1 MSSKF
6 KKVAKNNY
14 KKDQIHF
21 LEKEKLER
29 YLSCPICQ
37 EILEEPTRITCGHT
51 FCNKCITQWEKKSHN
66 FQCPLCREYYD
77 PDYSGKDLLAQNMIN
92 DANVSCIYKGC
103 PWKEKLVNLNN
114 HIQNCL
120 FNPKKLPKFM
130 KISNWFKEKENKNE
144 NENETDKKSKKEE
157 NEEENNETL
166 ANLCSFNYTSSIK
179 ERVFS
184 RNPNLV
190 LKLFDKEDNK
200 ESIKEEKVIKN
211 IEKISDNDEVNEI
224 YNCLIFDNKEDISK
238 NKEKEKE
245 KEKEKDKENK
255 SENEQGKSLQGS
267 SIMNIFISPNITI
280 SQNDFLG
287 NKTERDGK

>member
-6 KKVAKNNY
+6 KKHPKNNY

-21 LEKEKLER
+21 LEKEKLEK

-51 FCNKCITQWEKKSHN
+51 FCNKCISQWEKKSHN

-103 PWKEKLVNLNN
+103 PWKDKLVNLNN

-130 KISNWFKEKENKNE
+130 KISNWFKDNNKEKE
-144 NENETDKKSKKEE
+144 NENEQDNKNKTD
-157 NEEENNETL
+157 EEEDNPL

-190 LKLFDKEDNK
+190 LKLFDKEGNDEN
-200 ESIKEEKVIKN
+200 IKEKNILKN

-224 YNCLIFDNKEDISK
+224 YNCLILDEDKENNSK
-238 NKEKEKE
+238 I
-245 KEKEKDKENK
+245 KEKEKDKEKENK

-287 NKTERDGK
+287 NKTDREGK

>member
-6 KKVAKNNY
+6 KKHPKNNY

-21 LEKEKLER
+21 LEKEKLEK

-51 FCNKCITQWEKKSHN
+51 FCNKCISQWEKKSHN

-103 PWKEKLVNLNN
+103 PWKDKLVNLNN

-130 KISNWFKEKENKNE
+130 KISNWFKDNNKEKE
-144 NENETDKKSKKEE
+144 NENEQDNKNKTD
-157 NEEENNETL
+157 EEEDNPL

-190 LKLFDKEDNK
+190 LKLFDKEGNDEN
-200 ESIKEEKVIKN
+200 IKEKNILKN

-224 YNCLIFDNKEDISK
+224 YNCLILDEDKENNSK

-245 KEKEKDKENK
+245 KDKEKENK

-287 NKTERDGK
+287 NKTDREGK

>member
-6 KKVAKNNY
+6 KKHPKNNY

-21 LEKEKLER
+21 LEKEKLEK

-51 FCNKCITQWEKKSHN
+51 FCNKCISQWEKKSHN

-103 PWKEKLVNLNN
+103 PWKDKLVNLNN

-130 KISNWFKEKENKNE
+130 KISNWFKDNNKEKE
-144 NENETDKKSKKEE
+144 NENEQDNKNKTD
-157 NEEENNETL
+157 EEEDNPL

-190 LKLFDKEDNK
+190 LKLFDKEGNDEN
-200 ESIKEEKVIKN
+200 IKEKNILKN

-224 YNCLIFDNKEDISK
+224 YNCLILDEDKENNSK
-238 NKEKEKE
+238 NKEKEKDKD
-245 KEKEKDKENK
+245 KEKENK

-267 SIMNIFISPNITI
+267 SIMNIFISPNKTI

-287 NKTERDGK
+287 NKTDREGK

>member
-1 MSSKF
+1 M
-6 KKVAKNNY
+6 
-14 KKDQIHF
+14 
-21 LEKEKLER
+21 
-29 YLSCPICQ
+29 
-37 EILEEPTRITCGHT
+37 
-51 FCNKCITQWEKKSHN
+51 
-66 FQCPLCREYYD
+66 
-77 PDYSGKDLLAQNMIN
+77 
-92 DANVSCIYKGC
+92 
-103 PWKEKLVNLNN
+103 
-114 HIQNCL
+114 
-120 FNPKKLPKFM
+120 
-130 KISNWFKEKENKNE
+130 KENKNE

>member
-6 KKVAKNNY
+6 KNIAKNNY
-14 KKDQIHF
+14 KKEQINF
-21 LEKEKLER
+21 LEKEKLEK

-37 EILEEPTRITCGHT
+37 ELFEEPTRISCGHT
-51 FCNKCITQWEKKSHN
+51 FCNKCIVQWEKKSRN
-66 FQCPLCREYYD
+66 FQCPLCRESYE
-77 PDYSGKDLLAQNMIN
+77 PAYSGKDLLAQNMLN
-92 DANVSCIYKGC
+92 DANVTCIYKGC
-103 PWKEKLVNLNN
+103 PWKNKLVDLNN

-120 FNPKKLPKFM
+120 FNPKKLPKL
-130 KISNWFKEKENKNE
+130 ITNWFKDNNKEKEKE
-144 NENETDKKSKKEE
+144 KETDKKNKVEDDEE
-157 NEEENNETL
+157 DNETL

-190 LKLFDKEDNK
+190 LKLFDKEENK
-200 ESIKEEKVIKN
+200 EKAKEEKIGKN

-224 YNCLIFDNKEDISK
+224 YNCLLFGS
-238 NKEKEKE
+238 
-245 KEKEKDKENK
+245 DKENK
-255 SENEQGKSLQGS
+255 GHSKEKENKNENEQGKSLQGS

-280 SQNDFLG
+280 SSGEFLG

>member
-6 KKVAKNNY
+6 KKHPKNNY

-21 LEKEKLER
+21 LEKEKLEK

-51 FCNKCITQWEKKSHN
+51 FCNKCISQWEKKSHN

-103 PWKEKLVNLNN
+103 PWKDKLVNLNN

-130 KISNWFKEKENKNE
+130 KISNWFKDNNKEKE
-144 NENETDKKSKKEE
+144 NENEQDNKNKTD
-157 NEEENNETL
+157 EEEDNPL

-190 LKLFDKEDNK
+190 LKLFDKEGNDEN
-200 ESIKEEKVIKN
+200 IKEKNILKN

-224 YNCLIFDNKEDISK
+224 YNCLILDEDKENNSK

-245 KEKEKDKENK
+245 KDKEKENK

>member
-6 KKVAKNNY
+6 KKHPKNNY

-21 LEKEKLER
+21 LEKEKLEK

-51 FCNKCITQWEKKSHN
+51 FCNKCISQWEKKSHN

-92 DANVSCIYKGC
+92 DSNVSCIYKGC
-103 PWKEKLVNLNN
+103 PWKDKLVNLNN

-130 KISNWFKEKENKNE
+130 KISNWFKDNNKEKE
-144 NENETDKKSKKEE
+144 NENEQDNKNKTD
-157 NEEENNETL
+157 EEEDNPL

-190 LKLFDKEDNK
+190 LKLFDKEGNDEN
-200 ESIKEEKVIKN
+200 IKDKKVIKN

-224 YNCLIFDNKEDISK
+224 YNCLILDEDKENNSK

-245 KEKEKDKENK
+245 KDKEKENK

>member
-6 KKVAKNNY
+6 KKHPKNNY

-21 LEKEKLER
+21 LEKEKLEK

-51 FCNKCITQWEKKSHN
+51 FCNKCISQWEKKSHN

-103 PWKEKLVNLNN
+103 PWKDKLVNLNN

-130 KISNWFKEKENKNE
+130 KISNWFKDNNKEKE
-144 NENETDKKSKKEE
+144 NENEQDNKNKTD
-157 NEEENNETL
+157 EEEDNPL

-190 LKLFDKEDNK
+190 LKLFDKEGNDEN
-200 ESIKEEKVIKN
+200 IKEKNILKN

-224 YNCLIFDNKEDISK
+224 YNCLILDEGKENNSK
-238 NKEKEKE
+238 NKEKEKD
-245 KEKEKDKENK
+245 KEKENK

-287 NKTERDGK
+287 NKTDREGK

>member
-6 KKVAKNNY
+6 KKHPKNNY

-21 LEKEKLER
+21 LEKEKLEK

-51 FCNKCITQWEKKSHN
+51 FCNKCISQWEKKSHN

-103 PWKEKLVNLNN
+103 PWKDKLVNLNN

-120 FNPKKLPKFM
+120 FNQKKLPKFM
-130 KISNWFKEKENKNE
+130 KISNWFKDNNKEKE
-144 NENETDKKSKKEE
+144 NENEQDNKNKTD
-157 NEEENNETL
+157 EEEDNPL

-190 LKLFDKEDNK
+190 LKLFDKEGNDEN
-200 ESIKEEKVIKN
+200 IKEKNILKN

-224 YNCLIFDNKEDISK
+224 YNCLILDEDKENNSK
-238 NKEKEKE
+238 NKEKEKD
-245 KEKEKDKENK
+245 KEKENK

>member
-6 KKVAKNNY
+6 KKHPKNNY

-21 LEKEKLER
+21 LEKEKLEK

-51 FCNKCITQWEKKSHN
+51 FCNKCISQWEKKSHN

-103 PWKEKLVNLNN
+103 PWKDKLVNLNN

-130 KISNWFKEKENKNE
+130 KISNWFKDNNKEKE
-144 NENETDKKSKKEE
+144 NENEQDNKNKTD
-157 NEEENNETL
+157 EEEDNPL

-190 LKLFDKEDNK
+190 LKLFDKEGNDEN
-200 ESIKEEKVIKN
+200 IKEKNILKN

-224 YNCLIFDNKEDISK
+224 YNCLILDEDKENNSK
-238 NKEKEKE
+238 NKEKEKD
-245 KEKEKDKENK
+245 KEKENK
-255 SENEQGKSLQGS
+255 SENEHGKSLQGS

>member
-6 KKVAKNNY
+6 KKHPKNNY

-21 LEKEKLER
+21 LEKEKLEK

-51 FCNKCITQWEKKSHN
+51 FCNKCISQWEKKSHN

-103 PWKEKLVNLNN
+103 PWKDKLVNLNN

-130 KISNWFKEKENKNE
+130 KISNSFKDNNKEKENE
-144 NENETDKKSKKEE
+144 NEQDNKNKTD
-157 NEEENNETL
+157 EEEDNPL

-190 LKLFDKEDNK
+190 LKLFDKEGNDEN
-200 ESIKEEKVIKN
+200 IKEKNILKN

-224 YNCLIFDNKEDISK
+224 YNCLILDEDKENNSK
-238 NKEKEKE
+238 NKEKEKDKD
-245 KEKEKDKENK
+245 KEKENK

>member
-6 KKVAKNNY
+6 KKHPKNNY

-21 LEKEKLER
+21 LEKEKLEK

-51 FCNKCITQWEKKSHN
+51 FCNKCISQWEKKSHN

-103 PWKEKLVNLNN
+103 PWKDKLVNLNN

-130 KISNWFKEKENKNE
+130 KISNWFKDNNKEKE
-144 NENETDKKSKKEE
+144 NENEQDNKNKTD
-157 NEEENNETL
+157 EEEDNPL

-190 LKLFDKEDNK
+190 LKLFDKEGNDEN
-200 ESIKEEKVIKN
+200 IKEKNILKN

-224 YNCLIFDNKEDISK
+224 YNCLILDEHKENNSK
-238 NKEKEKE
+238 NKEKEKDKD
-245 KEKEKDKENK
+245 KEKENK

-287 NKTERDGK
+287 NKTDREGK

>member
-6 KKVAKNNY
+6 KKHPKNNY

-21 LEKEKLER
+21 LEKEKLEK

-51 FCNKCITQWEKKSHN
+51 FCNKCISQWEKKSHN

-103 PWKEKLVNLNN
+103 PWKDKLVNLNN

-130 KISNWFKEKENKNE
+130 KISNWFKDNNIEKDKEKENKQDNK
-144 NENETDKKSKKEE
+144 NKT
-157 NEEENNETL
+157 EEEEDNPL

-190 LKLFDKEDNK
+190 LKLFDKEGNDEN
-200 ESIKEEKVIKN
+200 IKEKNILKN

-224 YNCLIFDNKEDISK
+224 YNCLILDEDKENNSK
-238 NKEKEKE
+238 NKEKEKD
-245 KEKEKDKENK
+245 KEKENK

>member
-6 KKVAKNNY
+6 KKHPKNNY

-21 LEKEKLER
+21 LEKEKLEK

-51 FCNKCITQWEKKSHN
+51 FCNKCISQWEKKSHN

-103 PWKEKLVNLNN
+103 PWKDKLVNLNN

-130 KISNWFKEKENKNE
+130 KISNWFKDNNIEKDKEKENEQDNKNK
-144 NENETDKKSKKEE
+144 T
-157 NEEENNETL
+157 EEEEDNPL

-190 LKLFDKEDNK
+190 LKLFDKEGNDEN
-200 ESIKEEKVIKN
+200 IKEKNILKN

-224 YNCLIFDNKEDISK
+224 YNCLILDEDKENNSK
-238 NKEKEKE
+238 NKEKEKD
-245 KEKEKDKENK
+245 KEKENK

>member
-6 KKVAKNNY
+6 KKHQKNNY

-21 LEKEKLER
+21 LEKEKLEK

-51 FCNKCITQWEKKSHN
+51 FCNKCISQWEKKSHN

-103 PWKEKLVNLNN
+103 PWKDKLVNLNN

-130 KISNWFKEKENKNE
+130 KISNWFKDNNKEKE
-144 NENETDKKSKKEE
+144 NENEQDNKNKTD
-157 NEEENNETL
+157 EEEDNPL

-190 LKLFDKEDNK
+190 LKLFDKEGNDEN
-200 ESIKEEKVIKN
+200 IKEKNILKN

-224 YNCLIFDNKEDISK
+224 YNCLILDEDKENNSK
-238 NKEKEKE
+238 NKEKEKD
-245 KEKEKDKENK
+245 KEKENK

>member
-6 KKVAKNNY
+6 KKHPKNNY

-21 LEKEKLER
+21 LEKEKLEK

-51 FCNKCITQWEKKSHN
+51 FCNKCISQWEKKSHN

-103 PWKEKLVNLNN
+103 PWKDKLVNLNN

-130 KISNWFKEKENKNE
+130 KISNWFKDNNKEKE
-144 NENETDKKSKKEE
+144 NENEQDNKNKTD
-157 NEEENNETL
+157 EEEDNPL

-190 LKLFDKEDNK
+190 LKLFDKEGNDEN
-200 ESIKEEKVIKN
+200 IKEKNILKN

-224 YNCLIFDNKEDISK
+224 YNCLILDEDKENNSK
-238 NKEKEKE
+238 I
-245 KEKEKDKENK
+245 KEKEKDKEKENK

>member
-6 KKVAKNNY
+6 KKHPKNNY

-21 LEKEKLER
+21 LEKEKLEK

-51 FCNKCITQWEKKSHN
+51 FCNKCISQWEKKSHN

-103 PWKEKLVNLNN
+103 PWKDKLINLNN

-130 KISNWFKEKENKNE
+130 KISNWFKDNNKEKE
-144 NENETDKKSKKEE
+144 NENEQDNKNKTD
-157 NEEENNETL
+157 EEEDNPL

-190 LKLFDKEDNK
+190 LKLFDKEGNDEN
-200 ESIKEEKVIKN
+200 IKEKNILKN

-224 YNCLIFDNKEDISK
+224 YNCLILDEDKENNSK

-245 KEKEKDKENK
+245 KDKEKENK

>member
-6 KKVAKNNY
+6 KKHPKNNY

-21 LEKEKLER
+21 LEKEKLEK

-51 FCNKCITQWEKKSHN
+51 FCNKCISQWEKKSHN

-103 PWKEKLVNLNN
+103 PWKDKLVNLNN

-130 KISNWFKEKENKNE
+130 KISNWFKDNNKEKE
-144 NENETDKKSKKEE
+144 NENEQDNKNKTD
-157 NEEENNETL
+157 EEEDNPL

-190 LKLFDKEDNK
+190 LKLFDKEENDEN
-200 ESIKEEKVIKN
+200 IKEKKFIKN

-224 YNCLIFDNKEDISK
+224 YNCLILDEDKENNSK
-238 NKEKEKE
+238 NKEKEKD
-245 KEKEKDKENK
+245 KEKENK

-287 NKTERDGK
+287 NKTDREGK

>member
-6 KKVAKNNY
+6 KNIAKNNY
-14 KKDQIHF
+14 KKEQINF
-21 LEKEKLER
+21 LEKEKLEK

-37 EILEEPTRITCGHT
+37 ELFEEPTRISCGHT
-51 FCNKCITQWEKKSHN
+51 FCNKCIVQWEKKSRN
-66 FQCPLCREYYD
+66 FQCPLCRESYE
-77 PDYSGKDLLAQNMIN
+77 PAYSGKDLLAQNMLN
-92 DANVSCIYKGC
+92 DANVTCIYKGC
-103 PWKEKLVNLNN
+103 PWKNKLVDLNN

-120 FNPKKLPKFM
+120 FNPKKLPKL
-130 KISNWFKEKENKNE
+130 ITNWFKDNNKEKEKE
-144 NENETDKKSKKEE
+144 KETDKKNKVEDDEE
-157 NEEENNETL
+157 DNEIL

-190 LKLFDKEDNK
+190 LKLFDKEENK
-200 ESIKEEKVIKN
+200 EKAKEEKIGKN

-224 YNCLIFDNKEDISK
+224 YNCLLFGS
-238 NKEKEKE
+238 
-245 KEKEKDKENK
+245 DKENK
-255 SENEQGKSLQGS
+255 GHSKEKENKNENEQGKSLQGS

-280 SQNDFLG
+280 SSGEFLG

>member
-6 KKVAKNNY
+6 KKHPKNNY

-21 LEKEKLER
+21 LEKEKLEK

-51 FCNKCITQWEKKSHN
+51 FCNKCISQWEKKSHN

-103 PWKEKLVNLNN
+103 PWKDKLVNLNN

-130 KISNWFKEKENKNE
+130 KISNWFKDNNKEKE
-144 NENETDKKSKKEE
+144 NENEQDNKNKTD
-157 NEEENNETL
+157 EEEDNPL

-190 LKLFDKEDNK
+190 LKLFDKEGNDEN
-200 ESIKEEKVIKN
+200 IKEKKFIKN

-224 YNCLIFDNKEDISK
+224 YNCLILDEDKENNSK
-238 NKEKEKE
+238 NKEKEKDKD
-245 KEKEKDKENK
+245 KEKENK

-287 NKTERDGK
+287 NKTDREGK

>member
-6 KKVAKNNY
+6 KKHPKNNY

-21 LEKEKLER
+21 LEKEKLEK

-51 FCNKCITQWEKKSHN
+51 FCNKCISQWEKKSHN

-103 PWKEKLVNLNN
+103 PWKDKLVNLNN

-130 KISNWFKEKENKNE
+130 KISNWFKDNNKEKE
-144 NENETDKKSKKEE
+144 NENEQDNKNKTD
-157 NEEENNETL
+157 EEEDNPL
-166 ANLCSFNYTSSIK
+166 ANLCSFNYASSIK

-190 LKLFDKEDNK
+190 LKLFDKEGNDEN
-200 ESIKEEKVIKN
+200 IKEKNILKN

-224 YNCLIFDNKEDISK
+224 YNCLILDEDKENNSK
-238 NKEKEKE
+238 NKEKEKD
-245 KEKEKDKENK
+245 KEKENK

>member
-6 KKVAKNNY
+6 KKHPKNNY

-21 LEKEKLER
+21 LEKEKLEK

-51 FCNKCITQWEKKSHN
+51 FCNKCISQWEKKSHN

-103 PWKEKLVNLNN
+103 PWKDKLVNLNN

-130 KISNWFKEKENKNE
+130 KISNWFKDNNKEKE
-144 NENETDKKSKKEE
+144 NENEQDNKNKTD
-157 NEEENNETL
+157 EEEDNPL

-190 LKLFDKEDNK
+190 LKLFDKEGKDEN
-200 ESIKEEKVIKN
+200 IKEKNILKN

-224 YNCLIFDNKEDISK
+224 YNCLILDEDKENNSK
-238 NKEKEKE
+238 NKEKEKD
-245 KEKEKDKENK
+245 KEKENK

-287 NKTERDGK
+287 NKTDREGK

>member
-6 KKVAKNNY
+6 KKHPKNNY

-21 LEKEKLER
+21 LEKEKLEK

-51 FCNKCITQWEKKSHN
+51 FCNKCISQWEKKSHN

-103 PWKEKLVNLNN
+103 PWKDKLVNLNN

-130 KISNWFKEKENKNE
+130 KISNWFKDNNKEKE
-144 NENETDKKSKKEE
+144 NENEQDNKNKTD
-157 NEEENNETL
+157 EEEDNPL

-190 LKLFDKEDNK
+190 LKLFDKGGNDEN
-200 ESIKEEKVIKN
+200 IKEKNILKN

-224 YNCLIFDNKEDISK
+224 YNCLILDEDKENNSK
-238 NKEKEKE
+238 NKEKEKD
-245 KEKEKDKENK
+245 KEKENK

>member
-6 KKVAKNNY
+6 KNIAKNNY
-14 KKDQIHF
+14 KKEQINF
-21 LEKEKLER
+21 LEKEKLEK

-37 EILEEPTRITCGHT
+37 ELFEEPTRITCGHT
-51 FCNKCITQWEKKSHN
+51 FCNKCIVQWEKKSHN

-92 DANVSCIYKGC
+92 DANVTCIYKGC
-103 PWKEKLVNLNN
+103 PWKDKLVDLNN
-114 HIQNCL
+114 HIQNCI

-130 KISNWFKEKENKNE
+130 KISNWFKDNNKEKEKENEINKKNKSE
-144 NENETDKKSKKEE
+144 EDEEDNEA
-157 NEEENNETL
+157 L

-190 LKLFDKEDNK
+190 LKLFDKDENK
-200 ESIKEEKVIKN
+200 GKVGEKKIEKN
-211 IEKISDNDEVNEI
+211 LEKISDNDEVNEI
-224 YNCLIFDNKEDISK
+224 YNCLLFDNDKENKSLR
-238 NKEKEKE
+238 KEKD
-245 KEKEKDKENK
+245 KDKENK
-255 SENEQGKSLQGS
+255 NENEQGKSLQGS

-280 SQNDFLG
+280 SSGDFLG

>member
-6 KKVAKNNY
+6 KKHPKNNY

-21 LEKEKLER
+21 LEKEKLEK

-51 FCNKCITQWEKKSHN
+51 FCNKCISQWEKKSHN

-103 PWKEKLVNLNN
+103 PWKDKLVNLNN

-130 KISNWFKEKENKNE
+130 KISNWFKDNNKEKE
-144 NENETDKKSKKEE
+144 NENEQDNKNKTD
-157 NEEENNETL
+157 EEEDNPL

-190 LKLFDKEDNK
+190 LKLFDKEGNDEN
-200 ESIKEEKVIKN
+200 IKEKNILKN

-224 YNCLIFDNKEDISK
+224 YNCLILDENKENNSK

-245 KEKEKDKENK
+245 KDKEKENK

-287 NKTERDGK
+287 NKTDREGK

>member
-6 KKVAKNNY
+6 KKHPKNNY

-21 LEKEKLER
+21 LEKEKLEK

-51 FCNKCITQWEKKSHN
+51 FCNKCISQWEKKSHN

-103 PWKEKLVNLNN
+103 PWKDKLVNLNN

-130 KISNWFKEKENKNE
+130 KISNWFKDNNKEKE
-144 NENETDKKSKKEE
+144 NENEQDNKNKTD
-157 NEEENNETL
+157 EEEDNPL

-190 LKLFDKEDNK
+190 LKLFDKKGNHEN
-200 ESIKEEKVIKN
+200 IKEKN
-211 IEKISDNDEVNEI
+211 ILKNTEKISDNDEVNEI
-224 YNCLIFDNKEDISK
+224 YNCLILDEDKENNSK
-238 NKEKEKE
+238 NKEKEKD
-245 KEKEKDKENK
+245 KEKENK

>member
-6 KKVAKNNY
+6 KKHPKNNY

-21 LEKEKLER
+21 LEKEKLEK

-51 FCNKCITQWEKKSHN
+51 FCNKCISQWEKKSHN

-103 PWKEKLVNLNN
+103 PWKDKLVNLNN

-130 KISNWFKEKENKNE
+130 KISNWFKDNNKEKE
-144 NENETDKKSKKEE
+144 NENEQDNKNKTD
-157 NEEENNETL
+157 EEEDNPL

-190 LKLFDKEDNK
+190 LKLFDKEGNDEN
-200 ESIKEEKVIKN
+200 IKEKNILKN

-224 YNCLIFDNKEDISK
+224 YNCLILDEDKENNNK
-238 NKEKEKE
+238 NKEKEKD
-245 KEKEKDKENK
+245 KEKENK

>member
-6 KKVAKNNY
+6 KKHPKNNY

-21 LEKEKLER
+21 LEKEKLEK

-51 FCNKCITQWEKKSHN
+51 FCNKCISQWEKKSHN

-103 PWKEKLVNLNN
+103 PWKDKLVNLNN

-130 KISNWFKEKENKNE
+130 KISNWFKDNNKEKE
-144 NENETDKKSKKEE
+144 NENEQDNKNKT
-157 NEEENNETL
+157 EEEEDNPL

-190 LKLFDKEDNK
+190 LKLFDKEGNDEN
-200 ESIKEEKVIKN
+200 IKEKNILKN

-224 YNCLIFDNKEDISK
+224 YNCLILDEDKENNSK
-238 NKEKEKE
+238 NKEKEKD
-245 KEKEKDKENK
+245 KEKENK

>member
-6 KKVAKNNY
+6 KKHPKNNY

-21 LEKEKLER
+21 LEKEKLEK

-51 FCNKCITQWEKKSHN
+51 FCNKCISQWEKKSHN

-103 PWKEKLVNLNN
+103 PWKDKLVNLNN

-130 KISNWFKEKENKNE
+130 KISNWFKDNNKEKE
-144 NENETDKKSKKEE
+144 NENEQDNKNKTD
-157 NEEENNETL
+157 EEEDNPL

-190 LKLFDKEDNK
+190 LKLFDKEENDEN
-200 ESIKEEKVIKN
+200 IKEKKFIKN

-224 YNCLIFDNKEDISK
+224 YNCLILDKDKENNSK
-238 NKEKEKE
+238 NKEKEKD
-245 KEKEKDKENK
+245 KEKENK

>member
-6 KKVAKNNY
+6 KKHPKNNY

-21 LEKEKLER
+21 LEKEKLEK

-51 FCNKCITQWEKKSHN
+51 FCNKCISQWEKKSHN

-103 PWKEKLVNLNN
+103 PWKDKLVNLNN

-130 KISNWFKEKENKNE
+130 KISNWFKDNNKEKE
-144 NENETDKKSKKEE
+144 NENEQDNKNKTD
-157 NEEENNETL
+157 EEEDNPL

-190 LKLFDKEDNK
+190 LKLFDKEGNDEN
-200 ESIKEEKVIKN
+200 IKEKNILKN

-224 YNCLIFDNKEDISK
+224 YNCLILDEDKENNSK
-238 NKEKEKE
+238 NKEKEKD
-245 KEKEKDKENK
+245 KEKENK

>member
-6 KKVAKNNY
+6 KKHPKNNY

-21 LEKEKLER
+21 LEKEKLEK

-51 FCNKCITQWEKKSHN
+51 FCNKCISQWEKKSHN

-103 PWKEKLVNLNN
+103 PWKDKLVNLNN

-130 KISNWFKEKENKNE
+130 KISNWFKDNNKEKE
-144 NENETDKKSKKEE
+144 NENEQDNKNKTD
-157 NEEENNETL
+157 EEEDNPL

-190 LKLFDKEDNK
+190 LKLFDKEGNDEN
-200 ESIKEEKVIKN
+200 IKEKNILKN

-224 YNCLIFDNKEDISK
+224 YNCLILDEDKENNSK
-238 NKEKEKE
+238 NKEKEKD
-245 KEKEKDKENK
+245 KEKENK

-287 NKTERDGK
+287 NKTDREGK

>member
-6 KKVAKNNY
+6 KKHPKNNY

-21 LEKEKLER
+21 LEKEKLEK

-51 FCNKCITQWEKKSHN
+51 FCNNCIAQWEKKSHN

-92 DANVSCIYKGC
+92 DANVACIYKGC

-130 KISNWFKEKENKNE
+130 KISNFFKDKEKEKEKENESDIKN
-144 NENETDKKSKKEE
+144 KSEE
-157 NEEENNETL
+157 NEENNEPL
-166 ANLCSFNYTSSIK
+166 ANLCSFNITSSLK

-200 ESIKEEKVIKN
+200 ENIKDEKNNKN
-211 IEKISDNDEVNEI
+211 IEKISENDEVNEI
-224 YNCLIFDNKEDISK
+224 YNCLILDENKEDIIK
-238 NKEKEKE
+238 NKENEKD
-245 KEKEKDKENK
+245 KEKDKEKENK
-255 SENEQGKSLQGS
+255 NDNEQGKSLQGS

>member
-6 KKVAKNNY
+6 KKHPKNNY

-21 LEKEKLER
+21 LEKEKLEK

-51 FCNKCITQWEKKSHN
+51 FCNKCISQWEKKSHN

-103 PWKEKLVNLNN
+103 PWKDKLVNLNN

-130 KISNWFKEKENKNE
+130 KISNWFKDNNKEKE
-144 NENETDKKSKKEE
+144 NENEQDNKNKTD
-157 NEEENNETL
+157 EEEDNPL

-190 LKLFDKEDNK
+190 LKLFDKGGNDEN
-200 ESIKEEKVIKN
+200 IKEKNILKN

-224 YNCLIFDNKEDISK
+224 YNCLILDEDKENNSK
-238 NKEKEKE
+238 NKEKEKD
-245 KEKEKDKENK
+245 KEKENK

-287 NKTERDGK
+287 NKTDREGK

>member
-6 KKVAKNNY
+6 KKHPKNNY

-21 LEKEKLER
+21 LEKEKLEK

-51 FCNKCITQWEKKSHN
+51 FCNKCISQWEKKSHN

-103 PWKEKLVNLNN
+103 PWKDKLVNLNN

-130 KISNWFKEKENKNE
+130 KISNWFKDNNKEKE
-144 NENETDKKSKKEE
+144 NENEQDNKNKTD
-157 NEEENNETL
+157 EEEDNPL

-190 LKLFDKEDNK
+190 LKLFDKEENDEN
-200 ESIKEEKVIKN
+200 IKEKKFIKN

-224 YNCLIFDNKEDISK
+224 YNCLILDEDKENNSK

-245 KEKEKDKENK
+245 KDKEKENK

-287 NKTERDGK
+287 NKTDREGK